1 MARKPITRYC
11 ALVAAVAA
19 LIVVAAPGAAHAG
32 EFVVGNCQADPLNFG
47 TRAFEDFAT
56 RGMRITRMCNP
67 EGSGLIG
74 LVTTNAVGSTRVPRG
89 ARADAIV
96 NAPPGTYFT
105 KFRWAGTTRRRDCSY
120 ALQLFADGPGIEPV
134 LILNMKANEGCPQ
147 GASTQAAGYRS
158 RSYRVPGATRIV
170 QRVKCMGSGGERSCS
185 ARSSN
190 YIRTYKAS
198 IRIVDGLAPGV
209 GVLPDTPL
217 SRGEWVG
224 GNQPLNYDASDNVGV
239 RIARA
244 IVADQPRALHLRPC
258 VYADREGTFADRTPC
273 PNGPGQM
280 TLDTRELVDG
290 TQTLFV
296 QAEDTAGNVGNSAA
310 APARIDNT
318 PPGRVDTNLE
328 GGSGWRNANDFA
340 LGWANPP
347 EGDRA
352 PIVAAH
358 YQLCRKGGGECTRGE
373 SLGADIARLNVGV
386 PAPGEWSLSMWRRD
400 AAGNQE
406 EDNASVPVLLRY
418 DPEPPQLGFEPPPSS
433 DPTRLSVLVTD
444 QVSGLAGGAIEISR
458 EGSGIWQSLTTQKEG
473 TRLTA
478 RVEDAGM
485 PAGNYLL
492 RARAYDEARNESS
505 TDRRLDGQPMVL
517 TLPLRIASSM
527 RAGVER
533 KRTVWRTIKRKGKRR
548 KVRRRV
554 TVLHRVARVP
564 YGRQVQVAGRIANRD
579 GEGIAG
585 AEIQVFSAT
594 RTTPEQLA
602 GVIQTDQ
609 QGRYRYTATASSSR
623 TLRLVYGGTP
633 LILPTERKVK
643 LRVPAASSMRVNR
656 RRVLNGEAVT
666 FRGKLRGLP
675 VPADGKL
682 VELQVYLSGR
692 WQTFRTTRAD
702 QAGGWSIG
710 YRFKRTRGVQHFRF
724 RASLPREAGYPFEAG
739 TSRSLT
745 VRVRGR

>member
-1 MARKPITRYC
+1 MARTPIARYC
-11 ALVAAVAA
+11 TLIGALAA
-19 LIVVAAPGAAHAG
+19 LTFAAATGEARGG
-32 EFVVGNCQADPLNFG
+32 EFVVGNCQADPLSFG

-56 RGMRITRMCNP
+56 RGMKITRTCNP

-74 LVTTNAVGSTRVPRG
+74 LVTTNAVGSGRVARG
-89 ARADAIV
+89 ARADAIF

-134 LILNMKANEGCPQ
+134 LIMNLRANEGCPQ
-147 GASTQAAGYRS
+147 GAATQAAGYRS
-158 RSYRVPGATRIV
+158 HTYQVPGATRIV
-170 QRVKCMGSGGERSCS
+170 QRVKCMGSGADRSCS

-209 GVLPDTPL
+209 AVVADTPL

-258 VYADREGTFADRTPC
+258 IYADREGTFADRAPC

-280 TLDTRELVDG
+280 TMDTRELVDG
-290 TQTLFV
+290 TQALFV
-296 QAEDTAGNVGNSAA
+296 QAEDTAGNLGNSAVV
-310 APARIDNT
+310 PVRIDNA

-352 PIVAAH
+352 PIVAAN
-358 YQLCRKGGGECTRGE
+358 YQLCRKGGGECIRAE
-373 SLGADIARLNVGV
+373 RLGADIARFNLAV

-444 QVSGLAGGAIEISR
+444 QVSGLADGAIEISR
-458 EGSGIWQSLTTQKEG
+458 EGSGTWQSLATEKRD

-485 PAGNYLL
+485 PAGTYLL
-492 RARAYDEARNESS
+492 RARAYDQARNENS

-533 KRTVWRTIKRKGKRR
+533 KRTVWRTIKRHGKRH
-548 KVRRRV
+548 KVRRHV
-554 TVLHRVARVP
+554 TVLSRVARVP
-564 YGRQVQVAGRIANRD
+564 YGRRVQVAGRIANRD

-585 AEIQVFSAT
+585 AQIEVFSAT
-594 RTTPEQLA
+594 RTTPEQLV
-602 GVIQTDQ
+602 GVLQTDQ
-609 QGRYRYTATASSSR
+609 EGRYRYTAKGSSSR
-623 TLRLVYGGTP
+623 SLRFAYAGTP
-633 LILPTERKVK
+633 LILPAERKVK
-643 LRVPAASSMRVNR
+643 LRVPATSSMQVSRQ
-656 RRVLNGEAVT
+656 RVLNGDAVT

-702 QAGGWSIG
+702 QAGGWAIR

-724 RASLPREAGYPFEAG
+724 RASLPREAGYAFEAG
-739 TSRSLT
+739 ATRSLT
-745 VRVRGR
+745 VRVRGQ

>member
-1 MARKPITRYC
+1 MARKPIVRYC
-11 ALVAAVAA
+11 ALVAALATLTLAA
-19 LIVVAAPGAAHAG
+19 AARPAHAG
-32 EFVVGNCQADPLNFG
+32 EFVVGNCQADPLSFG

-56 RGMRITRMCNP
+56 RGMKITRLCNP

-74 LVTTNAVGSTRVPRG
+74 LVTTNAAGSGRIARG
-89 ARADAIV
+89 ARADAIL
-96 NAPPGTYFT
+96 NAPAGTYFT

-134 LILNMKANEGCPQ
+134 LILNMRANEGCPQ
-147 GASTQAAGYRS
+147 GATTQAAGYRS

-198 IRIVDGLAPGV
+198 VRIVDGLAPGV

-224 GNQPLNYDASDNVGV
+224 GDQPLNYDASDNVGV
-239 RIARA
+239 RVGRVVI
-244 IVADQPRALHLRPC
+244 ADQPRAAHLRPC
-258 VYADREGTFADRTPC
+258 IYADREGTFADRAPC

-280 TLDTRELVDG
+280 TVNTRHLSDG
-290 TQTLFV
+290 TQSLFV
-296 QAEDTAGNVGNSAA
+296 QAEDTAGNLGNSAVV
-310 APARIDNT
+310 PARIDNT
-318 PPGRVDTNLE
+318 PPARVDANLE
-328 GGSGWRNANDFA
+328 GGSGWRNTNDFA
-340 LGWANPP
+340 LGWKNPP
-347 EGDRA
+347 ETDRA
-352 PIVAAH
+352 PIVAAN
-358 YQLCRKGGGECTRGE
+358 YQLCRKGGECSRGE
-373 SLGADIARLNVGV
+373 SLGADIARLNVAV

-418 DPEPPQLGFEPPPSS
+418 DPEPPQLGFEPSPAS

-458 EGSGIWQSLTTQKEG
+458 EGSGIWQSLATEKQG

-485 PAGNYLL
+485 AAGTYLL

-533 KRTVWRTIKRKGKRR
+533 KKTVWRTVKRNGKRR

-554 TVLHRVARVP
+554 TVLHRIARVP
-564 YGRQVQVAGRIANRD
+564 YGRRVQVAGRIANRD

-585 AEIQVFSAT
+585 AQIEVFSAS
-594 RTTPEQLA
+594 RTTPEQLV
-602 GVIQTDQ
+602 GMVQTDEK
-609 QGRYRYTATASSSR
+609 GRYRYTATGSSSR
-623 TLRLVYGGTP
+623 TLRFVYAGTP
-633 LILPTERKVK
+633 LTLPAERKVK
-643 LRVPAASSMRVNR
+643 LRVPAASSMKPSR

-702 QAGGWSIG
+702 QAGAWAIR

-724 RASLPREAGYPFEAG
+724 RASLPREAGYPFEDGA
-739 TSRSLT
+739 SRSVT

>member
-1 MARKPITRYC
+1 MARKPTIRYC
-11 ALVAAVAA
+11 ALVGAFAA
-19 LIVVAAPGAAHAG
+19 LILTAAPRPAHAG
-32 EFVVGNCQADPLNFG
+32 EFVVGNCQADPLSFG

-56 RGMRITRMCNP
+56 RGMKITRTCNP

-74 LVTTNAVGSTRVPRG
+74 LVTTNAAKSGRVARG
-89 ARADAIV
+89 ARADAIL

-134 LILNMKANEGCPQ
+134 LILNMRANERCPN
-147 GASTQAAGYRS
+147 GATTQAAGYRS

-198 IRIVDGLAPGV
+198 VRIVDGLAPSVAVV
-209 GVLPDTPL
+209 GDTPL

-224 GNQPLNYDASDNVGV
+224 GNQPLSYDASDNVGV
-239 RIARA
+239 RVARA
-244 IVADQPRALHLRPC
+244 VVADQPRALHLRPC
-258 VYADREGTFADRTPC
+258 IYADREGTFADRTPC

-280 TLDTRELVDG
+280 TMDTRELVDG
-290 TQTLFV
+290 TQALFV
-296 QAEDTAGNVGNSAA
+296 QAEDTAGNIANSAVVA
-310 APARIDNT
+310 ARIDNT
-318 PPGRVDTNLE
+318 PPARVDTNLE

-347 EGDRA
+347 EADRA
-352 PIVAAH
+352 PIVAAN
-358 YQLCRKGGGECTRGE
+358 YLLCRKGGGECTRAE
-373 SLGADIARLNVGV
+373 SLGADISRFNVAV
-386 PAPGEWSLSMWRRD
+386 PALGEWSLSMWRRD

-418 DPEPPQLGFEPPPSS
+418 DPEPPQLGFELPSSS

-458 EGSGIWQSLTTQKEG
+458 EGSGIWQSLATEKEG
-473 TRLTA
+473 NRLTA

-517 TLPLRIASSM
+517 TLPLRIASTM
-527 RAGVER
+527 RAGVVR
-533 KRTVWRTIKRKGKRR
+533 KRTVWRTIKRNGKRR

-554 TVLHRVARVP
+554 TVLNRIARVA
-564 YGRQVQVAGRIANRD
+564 YGRRVQIAGRIANRD

-585 AEIQVFSAT
+585 AQVEVFSAT
-594 RTTPEQLA
+594 RTTPEQLV
-602 GVIQTDQ
+602 GVLQTDQ
-609 QGRYRYTATASSSR
+609 EGRYRYTATGSSSR
-623 TLRLVYGGTP
+623 TLRFAYAGTP

-643 LRVPAASSMRVNR
+643 LRVPAATSMRVNR
-656 RRVLNGEAVT
+656 RRVLNGDAVT
-666 FRGKLRGLP
+666 FRGKVRGLP

-702 QAGGWSIG
+702 QAGGWAIR

-739 TSRSLT
+739 ASRSLT